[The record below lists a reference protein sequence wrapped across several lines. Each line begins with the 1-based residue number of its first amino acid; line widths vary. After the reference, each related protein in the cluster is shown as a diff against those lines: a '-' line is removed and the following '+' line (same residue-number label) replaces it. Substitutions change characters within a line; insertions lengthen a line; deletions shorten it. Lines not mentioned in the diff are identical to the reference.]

1 MLTQLGDAVITM
13 DDVKYKVDTSKLSK
27 RDINRISD
35 FTNGKKC
42 DQSTLGAISKLCI
55 SGKIDLVK
63 VEPSD
68 IKPSSVNISA
78 QPAADLS
85 TTKFTLMNPN
95 STPTP
100 TSAAPTALTAPTTTT
115 VPTVTKSN
123 IIATSASTIDHSY
136 TCDELV
142 RDKVTNSEYDDYHQ
156 LLYNIHSNVIDSIF
170 SADPKYAN
178 ARFELSISGAE
189 LSPDLAELH
198 KTTLIWNIVKNVPE
212 LVVIASNQ
220 FRPSSYV
227 NINNMLK
234 LVLSRA
240 TALYDLTIAIKSVG
254 QLNTVEMMS
263 RAIESGDINAE
274 FLIKLYML
282 DSSLSKVS
290 DLYDEYAGEI
300 NSIIISEC
308 AFLLIGVTSAII
320 EDMLRYSE
328 HYLKQLKNIE
338 YLLDDSLEERDI
350 KSTIYKIYYLKRELY
365 KKIIVVDFLSFQ
377 YIDQYYNPIH
387 MYEIDFVNYI
397 TIRLNAV
404 ITSILVMPYPTT
416 GNASIKKFISNLYG
430 MKDHYTGE
438 RINPFDSIIRCID
451 NYREYYSDP
460 NTVPRE
466 ELSGGTSM
474 LLCLFEPHKQDRELV
489 KYSDMLEHVARY
501 TDVLFTDSV
510 RPRNF
515 ERYKRDEY
523 EVNIIY
529 QITKI
534 YKQYCYTQS
543 SLDKIN
549 HLINTRLL
557 NITAIQSL
565 GQSYLNK
572 FALNQPA
579 GILGKNYTS
588 FVVEKILPQNV
599 EILAYIVG
607 RMKVHHFM
615 RFINR
620 NTKLE
625 AIENLNTTTTLMI
638 HKGCMIFEFE
648 PIFRLMIPSLP
659 LLEEHFYYILENST
673 TLVIA
678 DTYVEIINKYGTEDP
693 YVMQYE
699 LSDLIGETYMKLDNG
714 IVVPRLLLRA
724 RLANKALY
732 LIYIY
737 LLSKQTNNM
746 SQRKLANFMLVYTN
760 IIIAKLDRLV
770 KLNRVQALNHIHI
783 YSPGTYKDI
792 KQFIN
797 EYDLINQYTEL
808 TTKIILRFMR
818 MSKNYEYIDIL
829 AKYPDICNLRDKMDT
844 FMIPPELYAIFD
856 KYGFKRIGVL
866 PYYECEYCNMLEYC
880 PSAIWVCKTCNKC
893 VSHIYCICTN
903 NEGTEPIECNNCLF

>member
-1 MLTQLGDAVITM
+1 MLTQLGDAIITM

-27 RDINRISD
+27 KDIGRISD

-68 IKPSSVNISA
+68 IPRSSVNISA
-78 QPAADLS
+78 QPAVDLS
-85 TTKFTLMNPN
+85 TTKFTLMKPNPA
-95 STPTP
+95 P
-100 TSAAPTALTAPTTTT
+100 TSAAISAATTAPE
-115 VPTVTKSN
+115 SN
-123 IIATSASTIDHSY
+123 MVATPASTIDHSY

-142 RDKVTNSEYDDYHQ
+142 RDKVINTEYDNYHQ
-156 LLYNIHSNVIDSIF
+156 LLHNIHSNVIDSIF
-170 SADPKYAN
+170 SADPKYTN

-212 LVVIASNQ
+212 LVIIASNQ

-240 TALYDLTIAIKSVG
+240 TAIYDLTIAIKSVG
-254 QLNTVEMMS
+254 QINTLEMIS
-263 RAIESGDINAE
+263 RAIESDDINAE

-282 DSSLSKVS
+282 DSSLSKLS

-308 AFLLIGVTSAII
+308 AFLLTGVTSVII

-338 YLLDDSLEERDI
+338 YLLDDSPKESDI
-350 KSTIYKIYYLKRELY
+350 KSTIYKIYDLKRELY
-365 KKIIVVDFLSFQ
+365 KKIIVVDFLSFR

-397 TIRLNAV
+397 TIRLNTV
-404 ITSILVMPYPTT
+404 IRLILVMPYPTT
-416 GNASIKKFISNLYG
+416 SNASIKKFISNVYS

-438 RINPFDSIIRCID
+438 RVNPFDSIIRCID
-451 NYREYYSDP
+451 NYWEYYSDP

-489 KYSDMLEHVARY
+489 KYSNMLEHIARY
-501 TDVLFTDSV
+501 ADVLFTDSV

-515 ERYKRDEY
+515 ERYKRDKY
-523 EVNIIY
+523 EINIIY
-529 QITKI
+529 QIAKI
-534 YKQYCYTQS
+534 YKQYCYTQNS
-543 SLDKIN
+543 SDKIN

-572 FALNQPA
+572 FALSQPA
-579 GILGKNYTS
+579 GILGKTYTS
-588 FVVEKILPQNV
+588 FVVEKILPQNA
-599 EILAYIVG
+599 EILAYIIG

-620 NTKLE
+620 NSKID
-625 AIENLNTTTTLMI
+625 AIEKLNTTTALMI

-648 PIFRLMIPSLP
+648 PIFRLMISSLP

-673 TLVIA
+673 TLLIA
-678 DTYVEIINKYGTEDP
+678 DTYVEVVNKYGTEDP
-693 YVMQYE
+693 YVIQYE

-714 IVVPRLLLRA
+714 IVVPRLLLRS

-732 LIYIY
+732 LVYLY
-737 LLSKQTNNM
+737 LLSEQANTMGK
-746 SQRKLANFMLVYTN
+746 RKFANFMLVYTN
-760 IIIAKLDRLV
+760 VIIAKLDKLV

-783 YSPGTYKDI
+783 YNPGTYRDI
-792 KQFIN
+792 KNFIN
-797 EYDLINQYTEL
+797 EYDLLNQYTEL
-808 TTKIILRFMR
+808 TTQIILRFMR
-818 MSKNYEYIDIL
+818 MAKNYEYIDIL
-829 AKYPDICNLRDKMDT
+829 AKYPDICNLRDKLDT
-844 FMIPPELYAIFD
+844 FIIPPDLYAIFD
-856 KYGFKRIGVL
+856 KYNFKRIGVL

-880 PSAIWVCKTCNKC
+880 PSAIWVCKTCKKC

-903 NEGTEPIECNNCLF
+903 NEGTAPIECNNCLF